1 MMIINKRKLI
11 KTSCALALA
20 LTISGCSNVQVP
32 DLQVPFQESNTT
44 DTKSAPKKTDSETKI
59 KITEKEKNT
68 ESRFEI
74 IESKKVDDGRDGPF
88 DNESSAL
95 REVMI
100 LRDKEKKCKY
110 LYTYS
115 SSSTGSGSATM
126 TPLECEKGESN

>member
-1 MMIINKRKLI
+1 MIIINKRKLI
-11 KTSCALALA
+11 KTSCVLALS

-32 DLQVPFQESNTT
+32 FQKSNTT
-44 DTKSAPKKTDSETKI
+44 ETKSTAKENNQKI
-59 KITEKEKNT
+59 KITEKEKNI

-74 IESKKVDDGRDGPF
+74 IESKKVDDGTDGVF

-100 LRDKEKKCKY
+100 LRDKEKNCKY

-115 SSSTGSGSATM
+115 TSSSGSGSATM
-126 TPLECEKGESN
+126 TPLECEKGE

>member
-20 LTISGCSNVQVP
+20 LTITGCSSDETSKRQFTA
-32 DLQVPFQESNTT
+32 DSIETKTT
-44 DTKSAPKKTDSETKI
+44 SKEVNSETKI
-59 KITEKEKNT
+59 KITEKEKNI

-74 IESKKVDDGRDGPF
+74 IESKKVDDGTEGIFNND
-88 DNESSAL
+88 SSAL

-126 TPLECEKGESN
+126 TPLECEKGE